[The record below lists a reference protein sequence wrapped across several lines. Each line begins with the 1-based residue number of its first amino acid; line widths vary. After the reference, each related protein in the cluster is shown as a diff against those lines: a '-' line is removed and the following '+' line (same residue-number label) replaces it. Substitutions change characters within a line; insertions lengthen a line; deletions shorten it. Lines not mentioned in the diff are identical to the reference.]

1 MQNYTRVVDEL
12 NVSRWHFTHVSSLSA
27 WCIGS
32 PLYGGV
38 RGGLFLSRYKAYDNF
53 LNYASKLAI
62 IFQRKIKVLVSL

>member
-1 MQNYTRVVDEL
+1 MQNYTRVVGNL
-12 NVSRWHFTHVSSLSA
+12 NVSRWHFTRVSSLSA

-38 RGGLFLSRYKAYDNF
+38 RGGLFTLQRYDYF

-62 IFQRKIKVLVSL
+62 IFL